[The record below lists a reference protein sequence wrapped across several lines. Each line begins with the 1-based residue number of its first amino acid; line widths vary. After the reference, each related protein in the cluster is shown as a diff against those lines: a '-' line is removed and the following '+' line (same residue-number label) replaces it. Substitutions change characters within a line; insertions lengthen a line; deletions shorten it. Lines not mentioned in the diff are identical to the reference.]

1 MFDIYIKKAIKNQ
14 SLTQNELAKKIGI
27 SNACMS
33 KMKTAKILPSEETLL
48 KVAALAGIPAEKAL
62 IDLNLWRSKDDAA
75 RLEVWQRI
83 SKIIKNIVP
92 MLLIL
97 YTLYGAD
104 CILYSTEN
112 VYYVNSI
119 LLLLIYYQSFKIC
132 CFKINFYNL
141 KKSNT

>member
-62 IDLNLWRSKDDAA
+62 IDLNLWRSKNYPDRYAA
-75 RLEVWQRI
+75 WIKL
-83 SKIIKNIVP
+83 SK
-92 MLLIL
+92 LIL
-97 YTLYGAD
+97 PCIIAFLPTIFIENELKMDDFYQNYTLCD
-104 CILYSTEN
+104 KM
-112 VYYVNSI
+112 I
-119 LLLLIYYQSFKIC
+119 LLTIYLYFCYKPL
-132 CFKINFYNL
+132 FYL
-141 KKSNT
+141 KGKQKCVM